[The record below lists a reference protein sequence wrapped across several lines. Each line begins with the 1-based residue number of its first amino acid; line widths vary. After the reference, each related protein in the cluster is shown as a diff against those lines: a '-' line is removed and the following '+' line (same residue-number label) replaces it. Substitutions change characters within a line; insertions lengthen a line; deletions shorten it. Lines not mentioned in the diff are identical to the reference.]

1 RGKGLTDIIGPMYP
15 PIELITDFVKYRKD
29 DRPLI
34 MIEYSHAM
42 GNSNGS
48 LADYWKAIE
57 AHHGLQGGFIWDWID
72 QGLEAFTPEGVK
84 YWKYGGDF
92 GDEPSDYDFCLNGLL
107 FPDQTPKPAMAEC
120 RQVFAPVRLIPVSG
134 KPFSFILENRY
145 DFSSTDQLSL
155 QWTIRGESPSEG
167 ETLFAQGRVDLPD
180 LAPGAREEL
189 TLAIPEDLCL
199 KGYAGIA
206 YIHADFCL
214 RSDTP
219 WAKAGHVVAQAE
231 RVLKE
236 TPVEL
241 CLGTAFS
248 PEASAAAPQAAE
260 LAGFAGR
267 FRPSLFRVPTENDGL
282 KTCFHLRGDP
292 AALFYYKDKAVFP
305 WLDLDLI
312 HLRCEEEK
320 TEEILLEA
328 CPAVRYTALLRAGK
342 DAAPAFRDTILG
354 TFTRITFKSGGGK
367 VLGLDISFDLDPNL
381 PELPKVG
388 ITAEI
393 PAAYG
398 VISWFGAGPE
408 ESYPDRL
415 AGAFLGRYIRRI
427 AELETPYVVPQE
439 NGNRSG
445 VRGITLLAG
454 EGQAEPKTLSLWAD
468 RPVNFSVSRYT
479 QENMLAALH
488 TCDLVDVSRGPEG
501 RCFLNIDIAQRGVGT
516 ATCGPDTRDEYRLR
530 PGFFR
535 MKLFLQGR

>member
-1 RGKGLTDIIGPMYP
+1 MYP
-15 PIELITDFVKYRKD
+15 SVDLIVDFVKYRKD

-48 LADYWKAIE
+48 LSDYWKAIE
-57 AHHGLQGGFIWDWID
+57 GYHGLQGGFIWDWID
-72 QGLEAFTPEGVK
+72 QGLEAFTPQGVK

-120 RQVFAPVRLIPVSG
+120 RQVFAPVRLTPVSG

-145 DFSSTDQLSL
+145 DFSSLDHLSL
-155 QWTIRGESPSEG
+155 NWSIRGDSPGAG
-167 ETLFAQGRVDLPD
+167 ETVFAKDSLTPPPLG
-180 LAPGAREEL
+180 PGERAEISL
-189 TLAIPEDLCL
+189 KLPEDFCL
-199 KGYAGIA
+199 KGYAGIV
-206 YIHADFCL
+206 YFHADFCL

-231 RVLKE
+231 RIIRE
-236 TPVEL
+236 IPAEL
-241 CLGTAFS
+241 CPALALSPGLPDPGPAARPGQGGTG
-248 PEASAAAPQAAE
+248 PIRGLED
-260 LAGFAGR
+260 FAGR
-267 FRPSLFRVPTENDGL
+267 FKPSLFRVPTENDGL

-292 AALFYYKDKAVFP
+292 AAVFYYQDKAVFP

-312 HLRCEEEK
+312 HLRREEEK
-320 TEEILLEA
+320 TEPVTWEGR
-328 CPAVRYTALLRAGK
+328 PANRYTALLFSGK
-342 DAAPAFRDTILG
+342 DAAPEFRDRMLG
-354 TFTRITFKSGGGK
+354 TYTVITVNPGGGQS
-367 VLGLDISFDLDPNL
+367 LILDVSFDLDPTL

-388 ITAEI
+388 ITAEV
-393 PAAYG
+393 PAAYET
-398 VISWFGAGPE
+398 ISWFGAGPG

-415 AGAFLGRYIRRI
+415 AGAFLGRYRHSP

-445 VRGITLLAG
+445 LRSLSLLGGEAAG
-454 EGQAEPKTLSLWAD
+454 EPRTLSLWTD
-468 RPVNFSVSRYT
+468 RPVNFSVSRYS
-479 QENMLAALH
+479 QENMLKALH
-488 TCDLVDVSRGPEG
+488 TCDLQDLSAGPG
-501 RCFLNIDIAQRGVGT
+501 GFYYLNIDIAQRGVGT